1 MLKKILAFSLAI
13 SMLLAT
19 ACGNSNSSDDSQT
32 ESSSSEQAIDSSSV
46 DSSSGTE
53 TMSSSK
59 STSDSESSVSE
70 RETITETKAA
80 DDSSA
85 SDTTSTKATA
95 DVTNT
100 TNTTKITS
108 STTSKVTSQSTTKST
123 TKSTTTT
130 TKTTTKQTTKAT
142 SSTSSP
148 TTKPTG
154 LTKLESAVWDIS
166 LDYSITYNNY
176 RSNKNLAIIREEL
189 IKYGQEFCKQRNAP
203 KYQVNSKMYPYYDK
217 NGNPLYAPCDMKGNN
232 IAVGSKVEFPY
243 DEHEIPSSYSTAQ
256 ERLSGVRAFIKAMQ
270 LYIERVIC
278 NSFRHGLENMQWNI
292 TYGYEYCGICWTVM
306 TGFPDDWK

>member
-108 STTSKVTSQSTTKST
+108 STTFKST

-243 DEHEIPSSYSTAQ
+243 DEHYSASSYKTAND
-256 ERLSGVRAFIKAMQ
+256 RLADVRGFINGMH

-278 NSFRHGLENMQWNI
+278 NSFRHGLEDMQWNI
-292 TYGYEYCGICWTVM
+292 TYGFEPAGICWTVM